1 MPQILCI
8 KTTNTPYKAVGDIVG
23 VYEDTHKF
31 SAREMENYTIHQ
43 IKGFT
48 TALELKKA
56 MPYAP
61 IKRAY
66 RTPVANVWSFDMP
79 EEAEFWQDVDKK
91 WYKYNEKVKFKLNI
105 DTLTQ
110 QDLENLEGGLLSST
124 ETATILGKMHNRIKD
139 KVENLVEEPQLGVEI
154 IG

>member
-8 KTTNTPYKAVGDIVG
+8 KIANTPYKAVGDIVG

-56 MPYAP
+56 MPYPP

-66 RTPVANVWSFDMP
+66 RTSEANVWSFDMP

-91 WYKYNEKVKFKLNI
+91 WYKYIEKVKFKLNI

-110 QDLENLEGGLLSST
+110 QDLENLEGVLLSSV
-124 ETATILGKMHNRIKD
+124 EIATFLGKIRNRIKD
-139 KVENLVEEPQLGVEI
+139 KIDNLVEELQLGVKI